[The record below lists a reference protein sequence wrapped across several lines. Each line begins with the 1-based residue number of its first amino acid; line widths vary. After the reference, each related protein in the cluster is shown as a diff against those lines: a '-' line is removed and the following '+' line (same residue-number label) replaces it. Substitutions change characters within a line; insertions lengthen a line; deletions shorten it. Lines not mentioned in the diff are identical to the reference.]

1 MSLFILAFYLIS
13 SWVLNDISHG
23 LSIHLIAFC
32 LAENPTP
39 QGSVDL
45 KHIEKA
51 RYISSKISLFR
62 NKKELQFRTCSLM
75 AIHMQV
81 QRNKGKNTLLWTWE
95 ELL

>member
-45 KHIEKA
+45 KHVENQI
-51 RYISSKISLFR
+51 YLQQ
-62 NKKELQFRTCSLM
+62 NKFIQEQERI
-75 AIHMQV
+75 AIQDM
-81 QRNKGKNTLLWTWE
+81 
-95 ELL
+95 